1 MQSATVRYRLIS
13 CAICAMTLTTM
24 ASLTAVAQVAS
35 TTSQS
40 APTATPIKHAI
51 IIIGE
56 NRSFDHVF
64 ATYTS
69 VNKGE
74 SVWNL
79 LSEGIVKSDG
89 TPGPNYSSAY
99 QAQATD
105 AGTAQ
110 RPGIYQINPTT
121 SKQSYTSLPAPLV
134 GGPTVPYVCPAGT
147 TTTSCVTPANLAIAQ
162 AVENGLPSDYYQY
175 LLVGGT
181 GQTAGAFD
189 TRISYVE
196 KPVTS
201 LPPGPFQLSPGVS
214 YHAYSASPVH
224 RFYQMWQ
231 QLDCAIA
238 HATNKNASGC
248 LSDLFAWVEV
258 TVGTGTNGKAQPAGF
273 NPPYPLPA
281 NYNINGTPTTTGE
294 GSSALGF
301 YNVQEG
307 DVPYFK
313 RLADT
318 YSMSDNYHQGV
329 SGGTGVNHIMLG
341 TADAIWFSDGNG
353 NPEIPPQNQ
362 VATNAGPA
370 NAGVVNEVENPNP
383 QPGTNN
389 YWVEDGYGGG
399 SFGSPSYGGGSYT
412 DCSDTTQPGVAAIVY
427 FLKSLSHPVN
437 PNCESGHYYLLNNY
451 NPGYFGDGTN
461 AYNDANADNTVFT
474 IPPSSVR
481 NIGDALLAK
490 NISWA
495 YFGDQFD
502 RYVNDPYQLQPDD
515 QYCNICN
522 WAQYSTSIMS
532 NAQIRTTHL
541 KDTTDLYNDIQN
553 GSLPSVSYVK
563 PSGFVDGHPASSKMD
578 LFEGFVKKIVDLV
591 QANPKLWAE
600 TAIFITFDE
609 GGGYADSGYVQQLDY
624 FGDGTRIPMIVVSP
638 YSTGGHISHVYSDHA
653 SVPKFIEKNWGLGP
667 ITQRSRDNMPNP
679 ITEPSNA
686 YVPVNSPAIGDLMD
700 LFNFTK

>member
-1 MQSATVRYRLIS
+1 
-13 CAICAMTLTTM
+13 M

-35 TTSQS
+35 TAGQS
-40 APTATPIKHAI
+40 GPTTTPIKHAI
-51 IIIGE
+51 IVIGE

-64 ATYTS
+64 ATYAP
-69 VNKGE
+69 VNKSE

-105 AGTAQ
+105 TGTTQ
-110 RPGIYQINPTT
+110 QPGMYQISPTMN
-121 SKQSYTSLPAPLV
+121 KQSYTHLPAPLV
-134 GGPTVPYVCPAGT
+134 GGPTVPYVCPSGT

-181 GQTAGAFD
+181 GQTAEAFD

-196 KPVTS
+196 NPVTN

-231 QLDCAIA
+231 QLDCDIA
-238 HATNKNASGC
+238 HATSKNASGC

-258 TVGTGTNGKAQPAGF
+258 TIGTGSNGKAQPAGF

-281 NYNINGTPTTTGE
+281 NYNVNSTPTTTGE

-353 NPEIPPQNQ
+353 NPQIPPQNQ
-362 VATNAGPA
+362 LATNAGPA

-383 QPGTNN
+383 QAGTNN

-399 SFGSPSYGGGSYT
+399 SYGLPSYGGGSYT
-412 DCSDTTQPGVAAIVY
+412 NCSDTTQPGVAPIVY

-437 PNCESGHYYLLNNY
+437 PNCEPGHYYLLNNY

-481 NIGDALLAK
+481 NIGDALIAK

-515 QYCNICN
+515 EYCNICN
-522 WAQYSTSIMS
+522 WAQYSTSIMT
-532 NAQIRTTHL
+532 NRQIRTAHL
-541 KDTTDLYNDIQN
+541 KDTIDLYNDIQS

-591 QANPKLWAE
+591 QANANLWAE

-653 SVPKFIEKNWGLGP
+653 SVLKFIEKNWGLEP
-667 ITQRSRDNMPNP
+667 ITQRSRDNLPNP
-679 ITEPSNA
+679 ITQPSNP
-686 YVPVNSPAIGDLMD
+686 YVPINSPAISDLMD
-700 LFNFTK
+700 LFNFAK

>member
-1 MQSATVRYRLIS
+1 
-13 CAICAMTLTTM
+13 M

-35 TTSQS
+35 TAGQS
-40 APTATPIKHAI
+40 VPTTTPVKHAI

-64 ATYTS
+64 ATYVP
-69 VNKGE
+69 VNKSE

-89 TPGPNYSSAY
+89 TPGSNYSSAY
-99 QAQATD
+99 QSQAVDT
-105 AGTAQ
+105 GTTQ
-110 RPGIYQINPTT
+110 QPGMYQINPTT
-121 SKQSYTSLPAPLV
+121 NKQAYASLPAPLV
-134 GGPTVPYVCPAGT
+134 GGPTAPYVCPSGT
-147 TTTSCVTPANLAIAQ
+147 TTTSCVTPANLAIAR

-196 KPVTS
+196 KPVTD

-258 TVGTGTNGKAQPAGF
+258 TIGTGSNGKAQPAGF

-281 NYNINGTPTTTGE
+281 NYNINSAPTTTGE

-313 RLADT
+313 QLADT

-353 NPEIPPQNQ
+353 NPEMPPHNQ
-362 VATNAGPA
+362 LATNAGPA
-370 NAGVVNEVENPNP
+370 NAGVVDEVENPNP
-383 QPGTNN
+383 QASTNN

-399 SFGSPSYGGGSYT
+399 SYGLPSYGGGSYT

-437 PNCESGHYYLLNNY
+437 PNCASGHYYLLNNY

-481 NIGDALLAK
+481 NIGDALIAK

-515 QYCNICN
+515 EYCNICN
-522 WAQYSTSIMS
+522 WAQYSTSIMT
-532 NAQIRTTHL
+532 NTQVRTTHL
-541 KDTTDLYNDIQN
+541 KDTIDLYNDIQN

-591 QANPKLWAE
+591 QANPQLWAE

-653 SVPKFIEKNWGLGP
+653 SVLKFIEKNWGLEP

-679 ITEPSNA
+679 ITQPSNP
-686 YVPVNSPAIGDLMD
+686 YVPINSPAIGDLMD
-700 LFNFTK
+700 LFNFAK